1 MTHNRAMESQA
12 DSGWAMSGV
21 AFAAT
26 VMLMIGVF
34 HAIAGLAAIID
45 DQVLVVVRGYAFD
58 LDATAWGWIHLIL
71 GLAVVATGVGLFA
84 RQTWAGVVALFLVV
98 LSAIDNFFFI
108 PYAPFWALLLIALDV
123 WVIWALTRPRAIR
136 T

>member
-1 MTHNRAMESQA
+1 MTGNHAVESQA

-26 VMLMIGVF
+26 MMLMIGAF
-34 HAIAGLAAIID
+34 HAIAGLAAILD
-45 DQVLVVVRGYAFD
+45 DEYFVLVRGYAFD
-58 LDATAWGWIHLIL
+58 LDVTAWGWIHLIL
-71 GLAVVATGVGLFA
+71 GLALIVTGIGLFSRA
-84 RQTWAGVVALFLVV
+84 VWAGVIALFLVV

-108 PYAPFWALLLIALDV
+108 PYAPFWSSLLIALDV
-123 WVIWALTRPRAIR
+123 WVIWALTRPRALR

>member
-71 GLAVVATGVGLFA
+71 GLGVAAAGIGLFA
-84 RQTWAGVVALFLVV
+84 RAAWAGVVALVLVV

>member
-1 MTHNRAMESQA
+1 MTDNRQVESQA
-12 DSGWAMSGV
+12 ESGWAMSGV

-26 VMLMIGVF
+26 MMLMIGAF
-34 HAIAGLAAIID
+34 HAIAGFAAILD
-45 DQVLVVVRGYAFD
+45 DEYFVQVRGYVFD
-58 LDATAWGWIHLIL
+58 LDVTAWGWVHLIL
-71 GLAVVATGVGLFA
+71 GLAVIAAGVGLFA

-123 WVIWALTRPRAIR
+123 WVIWALTRPRALR

>member
-1 MTHNRAMESQA
+1 MAHNRGVEPQA
-12 DSGWAMSGV
+12 ESGWAMSGV

-26 VMLMIGVF
+26 MLIVIGVF

-45 DQVLVVVRGYAFD
+45 DGYFGRVRGYAFD
-58 LDATAWGWIHLIL
+58 LDITTWGWIHLVL
-71 GLAVVATGVGLFA
+71 GLALVVTGVGLFSRA
-84 RQTWAGVVALFLVV
+84 VWAGVIALFVVV
-98 LSAIDNFFFI
+98 LSAVDNFFFI

-123 WVIWALTRPRAIR
+123 WVIWALTRPGALR

>member
-1 MTHNRAMESQA
+1 MTDNSTVESQA

-26 VMLMIGVF
+26 MILMIGAFQV
-34 HAIAGLAAIID
+34 IAGFAAILND
-45 DQVLVVVRGYAFD
+45 DYFVLVRGYAFD
-58 LDATAWGWIHLIL
+58 LDITAWGWIHLIL
-71 GLAVVATGVGLFA
+71 GLALVATGIGLFA
-84 RQTWAGVVALFLVV
+84 RQTWAGVIAVFLVV

-123 WVIWALTRPRAIR
+123 WVIWALTRPRALR
-136 T
+136 R